1 MSNQSVDYTGENTPT
16 QGLVTTPLQA
26 ATQIMQGYIPANL
39 LDMGTN
45 DYFRDVVLGYVLRDT
60 TDQDTVLNVLCSALR
75 GAPDTVRAR
84 KYAEYVAAVA
94 FSWGHKEL
102 ALKALMRNRPEET
115 TSFLWSVAQAMN
127 KQMPGPFYQ
136 TLLVSQLPQAEM
148 KWEET
153 K

>member
-39 LDMGTN
+39 LDMSTN

-60 TDQDTVLNVLCSALR
+60 TDQDTVLNALCSALR
-75 GAPDTVRAR
+75 GAPDTVRTR
-84 KYAEYVAAVA
+84 KYAEYLAAVA
-94 FSWGHKEL
+94 YSWGHKEL

-136 TLLVSQLPQAEM
+136 TLLVSQLPQAEL